1 MQLSTHF
8 SLAELTVSANA
19 VRLGLDNTPPP
30 EILERLSVVAARLEI
45 VRTLLGGQSIAVSSG
60 YRSAKVNRAARGAKA
75 SAHLD
80 GWAVDFTCPGFGPPL
95 AVARKIA
102 ESSLMFDQLI
112 HEHGR
117 WVHLSFDPARR
128 RQLLTIDALGTRPEL
143 KAVRS

>member
-1 MQLSTHF
+1 MQLSAHF
-8 SLAELTVSANA
+8 SLAELTISANA
-19 VRLGLDNTPPP
+19 VRLGLDNSPPP
-30 EILERLSVVAARLEI
+30 EILERLYVVAARLEI
-45 VRTLLGGQSIAVSSG
+45 VRTLLGGQSIVVSSG
-60 YRSAKVNRAARGAKA
+60 YRSAKVNRAAGGAKA

-80 GWAVDFTCPGFGPPL
+80 GWAVDFTCSGFGPPL

-117 WVHLSFDPARR
+117 WVHLSFDPARH
-128 RQLLTIDALGTRPEL
+128 RQQLTIDALGTRPEL